1 MTATESG
8 AIEHPREREAH
19 LRDYIRIL
27 RKHRW
32 LIAGL
37 FLVTVLT
44 VSIWTF
50 VQTPIYQG
58 SATVLIEPEPP
69 KVLNIQEVA
78 PIGSPT
84 QDYYRTQYELIT
96 SRPILEK
103 VIETLNL
110 TQRIPGLA
118 TSPDP
123 ARAFLASVTIEPK
136 RNTRL
141 VLVKFDHPDAALAAE
156 VANGLAKQYA
166 KHNLEM
172 KLRAARDALAWL
184 TEQMSGLRA
193 RVQESSVALQNYRV
207 KAGIMGLQE
216 QRQITAQKIMDF
228 NKAYLEAQAQRL
240 SIEAKLNELNRIAV
254 DRSSSQTIFTVADN
268 PLIQK
273 LKAEAADLE
282 VQQSKLLKVYKEKHP
297 EVLKV
302 QAQLDQVNRKIDA
315 EMKTMLR
322 AVQTEYR
329 VAKAREET
337 LLGNVNRLRQE
348 GQDLSEKEIQ
358 YLNLQRDADSNQ
370 QLYEAVLK
378 RLKETGITGGL
389 DTNNVSVVE
398 EAAEPRSPVK
408 PRKAINLIVSVLVG
422 LFVGVG
428 AALTIEYFDTTIKTP
443 DDVERYLGLPVI
455 GIVPVFAGKR

>member
-1 MTATESG
+1 MADLTPP
-8 AIEHPREREAH
+8 IEPREREAH
-19 LRDYIRIL
+19 LRDYLRIL

-44 VSIWTF
+44 VAIWTF
-50 VQTPIYQG
+50 LQTPVFQA
-58 SATVLIEPEPP
+58 SATILIEPEPP
-69 KVLNIQEVA
+69 RVLNIQEVS

-96 SRPILEK
+96 SRPIVEK
-103 VIETLNL
+103 VIETLGL
-110 TQRIPGLA
+110 TKRMPALA
-118 TSPDP
+118 SALDP
-123 ARAFLASVTIEPK
+123 ARAFLGATTIEPK

-141 VLVKFDHPDAALAAE
+141 VLVKFEHPDPALAAE
-156 VANGLAKQYA
+156 VANALARQYA
-166 KHNLEM
+166 RHNVEI
-172 KLRAARDALAWL
+172 KLKSAREALTWL
-184 TEQMSGLRA
+184 TEQMTSLKA
-193 RVQESSVALQNYRV
+193 KVQESSVALQNYRV
-207 KAGIMGLQE
+207 KAGIMGLEE
-216 QRQITAQKIMDF
+216 QRKITAQKIMDF

-240 SIEAKLNELNRIAV
+240 TIEAKLGELGRIVSNPGGA
-254 DRSSSQTIFTVADN
+254 QTIFTVADN

-273 LKAEAADLE
+273 LKGEASDLE
-282 VQQSKLLKVYKEKHP
+282 VQRSKLLKVYKDKHP

-302 QAQLDQVNRKIDA
+302 QAQLDQVGTRIDA
-315 EMKTMLR
+315 ELKTMLR

-329 VAKAREET
+329 VARAREDT

-358 YLNLQRDADSNQ
+358 YMNLQRDSDSNQ

-378 RLKETGITGGL
+378 RLKETGVTGGL

-398 EAAEPRSPVK
+398 EATVPRTPVK

-428 AALTIEYFDTTIKTP
+428 VALTIEYFDTTIKTP

-455 GIVPVFAGKR
+455 GIVPLFEGKR

>member
-1 MTATESG
+1 MMPAEPG
-8 AIEHPREREAH
+8 ELREREAH
-19 LRDYIRIL
+19 LKDYYRIV

-32 LIAGL
+32 LVAGL

-44 VSIWTF
+44 VAIWTF
-50 VQTPIYQG
+50 LQTPIFQ
-58 SATVLIEPEPP
+58 AAAMVLIEPEPP
-69 KVLNIQEVA
+69 KVLNIQEVT
-78 PIGSPT
+78 PIGGPT
-84 QDYYRTQYELIT
+84 QDYYRTQYEIIT
-96 SRPILEK
+96 SRPVVEK
-103 VIETLNL
+103 VLASLNL
-110 TQRIPGLA
+110 TARLPALQHA
-118 TSPDP
+118 PDP
-123 ARAFLASVTIEPK
+123 VRSFLGSVTVEPK

-141 VLVKFDHPDAALAAE
+141 VLVKFDHPDPALAAE
-156 VANGLAKQYA
+156 VANALARHYA
-166 KHNLEM
+166 KHNLDL
-172 KLRAARDALAWL
+172 KLRGAQEALAWL
-184 TEQMSGLRA
+184 TEQMSTLRT

-240 SIEAKLNELNRIAV
+240 SIEAKMNELGRIAT
-254 DRSSSQTIFTVADN
+254 DRSGAQTIFTVADN

-282 VQQSKLLKVYKEKHP
+282 VQRSKLLKVYKDKHP

-302 QAQLDQVNRKIDA
+302 QAQLDQVSLKIDA

-322 AVQTEYR
+322 AVETEYR

-348 GQDLSEKEIQ
+348 GQEVSEKEIQ
-358 YLNLQRDADSNQ
+358 YLNLQREADANQ

-378 RLKETGITGGL
+378 RLKETGVTGGL

-398 EAAEPRSPVK
+398 EAVAPKTPIR
-408 PRKAINLIVSVLVG
+408 PRKTLNLVVSVLVG

-428 AALTIEYFDTTIKTP
+428 LALTVEYFDTTIKTP
-443 DDVERYLGLPVI
+443 DDVERHLNLPVI
-455 GIVPVFAGKR
+455 GIVPTFAGKR

>member
-1 MTATESG
+1 MAEI
-8 AIEHPREREAH
+8 APPVEPREREAH
-19 LRDYIRIL
+19 LKDYLRIL

-44 VSIWTF
+44 VAIWTF
-50 VQTPIYQG
+50 LQTPIYQA

-69 KVLNIQEVA
+69 KVLNIQEVS

-96 SRPILEK
+96 SRPIIEK
-103 VIETLNL
+103 VIETL
-110 TQRIPGLA
+110 GLA
-118 TSPDP
+118 KRMPALGASADP
-123 ARAFLASVTIEPK
+123 VRAFLGGTTIEPK

-141 VLVKFDHPDAALAAE
+141 VLVKFEHPDAALAAE
-156 VANGLAKQYA
+156 VANALARQYA
-166 KHNLEM
+166 RYNVEI
-172 KLRAARDALAWL
+172 KLRGAREALTWL
-184 TEQMSGLRA
+184 TEQMTSLRA

-207 KAGIMGLQE
+207 KAGIMGLEE
-216 QRQITAQKIMDF
+216 QRKITAQKIMDF

-240 SIEAKLNELNRIAV
+240 TIEAKLAELGRIVSHPGGA
-254 DRSSSQTIFTVADN
+254 QTIFTVADN
-268 PLIQK
+268 QLIQK
-273 LKAEAADLE
+273 LKGEASDLE
-282 VQQSKLLKVYKEKHP
+282 VQRSKLLRVYKDKHP

-302 QAQLDQVNRKIDA
+302 QAQLDQVTARIDV
-315 EMKTMLR
+315 ELKTMLR
-322 AVQTEYR
+322 AVQTEFR

-358 YLNLQRDADSNQ
+358 YMNLQRDSESNQ

-378 RLKETGITGGL
+378 RLKETGVTGGL
-389 DTNNVSVVE
+389 DTNNITVVE
-398 EAAEPRSPVK
+398 DATVSKTPVK
-408 PRKAINLIVSVLVG
+408 PRKTINLVVSVLVG

-428 AALTIEYFDTTIKTP
+428 VALTIEYFDTTIKTP

-455 GIVPVFAGKR
+455 GIVPLFEGKR